1 LSTHA
6 FLSCFLTA
14 NCPLLTARYHFM
26 TRSARASTLGGI
38 VRTIC
43 FAALRLMMN
52 SKALFAAQHRRKN
65 R

>member
-1 LSTHA
+1 
-6 FLSCFLTA
+6 
-14 NCPLLTARYHFM
+14 M